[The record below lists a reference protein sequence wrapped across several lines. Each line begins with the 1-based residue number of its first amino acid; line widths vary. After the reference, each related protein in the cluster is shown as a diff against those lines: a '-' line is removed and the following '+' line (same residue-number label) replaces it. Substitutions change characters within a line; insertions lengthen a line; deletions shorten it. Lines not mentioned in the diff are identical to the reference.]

1 MFKCPSCDAL
11 GNNEDDALKVCDD
24 KAVDQGCLEQYPVC
38 EATLTKTGAIVKV
51 LRGCS
56 TKKRYEAAKKKCL
69 RAFVGCP
76 QMAYCTESG
85 CQATLPAM
93 QKGNHFKKTN
103 LYKFTLN
110 MHVRLVIFCNY
121 TTAE

>member
-24 KAVDQGCLEQYPVC
+24 KAVDQGCLEQDPVC

-69 RAFVGCP
+69 RTFVGCP
-76 QMAYCTESG
+76 QMANCTESG

-93 QKGNHFKKTN
+93 QKGNHFKK
-103 LYKFTLN
+103 L
-110 MHVRLVIFCNY
+110 IFISLP
-121 TTAE
+121 